1 MKKAISLKTTLF
13 IPTFMAFAVFV
24 VTMVFT
30 AYGLYSTNVTS
41 STNEQMLATSQ
52 QLLTNYET
60 YFDSVL
66 TTSNN
71 VISKYSNES
80 DDLATI
86 SSDMGTYFDTVM
98 SIRNE
103 ILDMSLYQVTDD
115 VNNNGNLIAS
125 DTSYSEKDTSVI
137 SQTWFTE
144 ATQDDDS
151 KLINFFS
158 RPTTNPSGTTYS
170 FTLSKYI
177 PFEKDS
183 KFNAVLKA
191 DFDFTKIVESIS
203 PSTLGD
209 GGHFTIYD
217 KTYKVL
223 YSSTKED
230 VTSEL
235 TLLKT
240 FVLGSE
246 IEKFNSHSYY
256 LYAAT
261 ISNTSWRVA
270 ISINY
275 DAVNG
280 AIENFAI
287 IVLIVGVAVMAV
299 FVLILFIIANG
310 ITRPIRKLQVE
321 MADIESLNYD
331 AALTPEIKG
340 SKEVV
345 ELNHSFNQMMARI
358 KELTGKVVDEK
369 EEQRRS
375 ELKALQNQINPHFLY
390 NTLDSVIACIDKG
403 ESEKAEK
410 MIIALSKFFRISIS
424 KGQNVIPLENEIE
437 HARNYL
443 LIQKLRFGNAFSYDI
458 KVDPGLEKYFVVK
471 LILQPIVENSIGHGL
486 KEDEE
491 GHIFIHAY
499 SDSDFLKFD
508 VSDNGYGMMLNKVQE
523 LEKSFKDNSVYQGV
537 GLKNVYQRIRIYYG
551 DKANIL
557 IHSEEDVGTT
567 VTIVIPKEGAL
578 NHEE

>member
-1 MKKAISLKTTLF
+1 LKKAISLKTTLF
-13 IPTFMAFAVFV
+13 IPTFMAFAIFV
-24 VTMVFT
+24 VAMVLT

-71 VISKYSNES
+71 VIGKYSNES

-86 SSDMGTYFDTVM
+86 PSDMGTYFDTVM
-98 SIRNE
+98 SIKNE
-103 ILDMSLYQVTDD
+103 ILDMSLYTVSDGTM
-115 VNNNGNLIAS
+115 IAS
-125 DTSYSEKDTSVI
+125 NTSYSEKDTSVTK
-137 SQTWFTE
+137 QAWFTE
-144 ATQDDDS
+144 AIQDDDS

-177 PFEKDS
+177 PFEKNANY
-183 KFNAVLKA
+183 NAVLKV

-217 KTYKVL
+217 KTYNVV
-223 YSSTKED
+223 YSSTKDDKTTEI
-230 VTSEL
+230 S
-235 TLLKT
+235 LLKT

-280 AIENFAI
+280 AINNFAI
-287 IVLIVGVAVMAV
+287 IVLLVGVAVMAV
-299 FVLILFIIANG
+299 FVLILSIIANS

-331 AALTPEIKG
+331 ASLKPEIKG

-345 ELNHSFNQMMARI
+345 ELNRSFNQMMARI

-403 ESEKAEK
+403 ESAKAEE

-458 KVDPGLEKYFVVK
+458 KVEPGLEKYFVVK

-499 SDSDFLKFD
+499 SDGDFLKFD
-508 VSDNGYGMMLNKVQE
+508 VSDNGYGMMSSKVLE
-523 LEKSFKDNSVYQGV
+523 LENSFKNSTVYQGV

-578 NHEE
+578 KHEE